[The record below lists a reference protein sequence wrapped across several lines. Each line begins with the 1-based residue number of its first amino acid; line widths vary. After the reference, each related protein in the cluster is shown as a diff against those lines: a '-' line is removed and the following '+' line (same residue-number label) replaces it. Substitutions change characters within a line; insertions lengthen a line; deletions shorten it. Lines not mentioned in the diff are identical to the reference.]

1 MTGPTRP
8 TPRTRAV
15 RRRSRA
21 WLPVVAG
28 LPMVQI
34 IGCTGADLLD
44 AVQLELSRAAGSFV
58 FNSALTVARNLLD
71 V

>member
-1 MTGPTRP
+1 MTRP
-8 TPRTRAV
+8 TPHSRAG
-15 RRRSRA
+15 RRRLRA
-21 WLPVVAG
+21 GLAAVAG

-34 IGCTGADLLD
+34 VGCTGADLLD
-44 AVQLELSRAAGSFV
+44 AAQLELSRAAGSFV

>member
-1 MTGPTRP
+1 MTRP
-8 TPRTRAV
+8 TPRTWAG
-15 RRRSRA
+15 RRRPRP
-21 WLPVVAG
+21 WLAAVVG

-34 IGCTGADLLD
+34 VGCTGADLLD
-44 AVQLELSRAAGSFV
+44 AAQLELSRAAGSFV